1 MSQGGRAEC
10 RRGLVR
16 RWGRETWWGPK
27 WAERRESR
35 GELGEEMGPSGKEA
49 LSWG

>member
-1 MSQGGRAEC
+1 M
-10 RRGLVR
+10 RRGGDR
-16 RWGRETWWGPK
+16 S